1 MSRHRLRQ
9 VSRTALAL
17 AAATALAAGC
27 GSADDRG
34 APAAV
39 PDTLRYV
46 TAGAAASATDDP
58 HGGILNQSDLARFAL
73 VYDVL
78 AKPGADGGT
87 ELRLAES
94 ITPDAALTRWTVTLR
109 PGATFTDG
117 KPVTAADALFSLR
130 RIHGKSAENFGR
142 MTMFDLDASR
152 VVDDSTVELVTTKP
166 YAEVP
171 RALESVTFVVPD
183 GTTDFTRPV
192 PGSGPFTQ
200 VEGTPEAAVLER
212 NDGWWGPAP
221 ALRRVEV
228 RAVIDPQARA
238 QAVLTG
244 QADVAIGVNPATA
257 EQVKG
262 NADYAVVHREAI
274 TLYPFVMRLDQA
286 PFDDVRVRE
295 AIKLAADRDALVDK
309 VFLGYG
315 KAGGDL
321 ITPADPISPDL
332 PARTRDVTRAR
343 ALLAQAGHGGGLN
356 LTLHTTTSYPG
367 MDTAALLFAE
377 QLREIGVTAEVETA
391 PPDTYWTEVWGQ
403 QPFYVGFFGG
413 IPFLDVARV
422 SLLSDAPT
430 NETGWKRPE
439 WDAGFDA
446 ALATADPAERTKQ
459 LGQLQTA
466 LRDEGGYVVWGAGDG
481 LDLVRAGVEGLPTG
495 PGFESS
501 FIERTR
507 LTR

>member
-1 MSRHRLRQ
+1 MNRHLLRR
-9 VSRTALAL
+9 VSTTALV
-17 AAATALAAGC
+17 AATALAAAC
-27 GSADDRG
+27 GTANEPT
-34 APAAV
+34 ATA

-46 TAGAAASATDDP
+46 TVGSAASATDDP
-58 HGGILNQSDLARFAL
+58 HGGILNQSDLVRFAL
-73 VYDVL
+73 THDVL
-78 AKPGADGGT
+78 AKPGADGKT
-87 ELRLAES
+87 EPRLAES
-94 ITPDAALTRWTVTLR
+94 ITPDATLTRWTVELR
-109 PGATFTDG
+109 GGATFTDG
-117 KPVTAADALFSLR
+117 RPVTAADVLFSLR
-130 RIHGKSAENFGR
+130 RIHAKSAENFGR
-142 MTMFDLDASR
+142 MKMFDLDASR
-152 VVDDSTVELVTTKP
+152 VVDESTVELVTTKP

-183 GTTDFTRPV
+183 GTADFSRPV
-192 PGSGPFTQ
+192 PGSGPYRL

-212 NDGWWGPAP
+212 NDRWWGPAP

-228 RAVIDPQARA
+228 RAVADPQARA

-257 EQVKG
+257 QQVRG
-262 NADYAVVHREAI
+262 DAGFAVERRAGT
-274 TLYPFVMRLDQA
+274 TLYPFVMRLDQP

-295 AIKLAADRDALVDK
+295 AVKLAADRQALVDK
-309 VFLGYG
+309 VFLGFG
-315 KAGGDL
+315 APGADL
-321 ITPADPISPDL
+321 ITPADPISPDV
-332 PARTRDVTRAR
+332 PARTRDVARAR
-343 ALLAQAGHGGGLN
+343 ELLAQAGHAGGLS

-377 QLREIGVTAEVETA
+377 QLREVGVDAEVKTA
-391 PPDTYWTEVWGQ
+391 PPDAYWTEVWAK

-446 ALATADPAERTKQ
+446 ALATADPAERTRL
-459 LGQLQTA
+459 LGRLQTA

-481 LDLVRAGVEGLPTG
+481 LDLVRAGVEDLPTG

>member
-1 MSRHRLRQ
+1 MNRHRLRQ

-17 AAATALAAGC
+17 AAATALVAGC
-27 GSADDRG
+27 GSASDQTT
-34 APAAV
+34 PATA

-46 TAGAAASATDDP
+46 TVGAAASATDDP
-58 HGGILNQSDLARFAL
+58 HGGILNQSDLVRFAL

-78 AKPGADGGT
+78 AKPGADGKT

-94 ITPDAALTRWTVTLR
+94 VTPDPALTRWTVKLR
-109 PGATFTDG
+109 PGVKFTDG
-117 KPVTAADALFSLR
+117 KPVTAADVLFSLR

-142 MTMFDLDASR
+142 MKMFDLAASK
-152 VVDDSTVELVTTKP
+152 VVGDSTVELVTTKP

-183 GTTDFTRPV
+183 GTKDFTKSV
-192 PGSGPFTQ
+192 PGSGPYRL

-212 NDGWWGPAP
+212 NDDWWGPAP

-257 EQVKG
+257 KQVEG

-274 TLYPFVMRLDQA
+274 TLYPFVMRLNQP

-315 KAGGDL
+315 KTGDDL
-321 ITPADPISPDL
+321 ITPADPISPDV
-332 PARTRDVTRAR
+332 PARTRDLARAR
-343 ALLAQAGHGGGLN
+343 DLLAQAGHAGGLN

-367 MDTAALLFAE
+367 MDTAALLFSE
-377 QLREIGVTAEVETA
+377 QLREIGVTAEVKTA

-446 ALATADPAERTKQ
+446 ALATADPTERARK
-459 LGQLQTA
+459 LGQLQTT

-481 LDLVRAGVEGLPTG
+481 LDLVRAGVEGLPNG